1 MSICTAKCLVHYE
14 NLWTFELTYPRY
26 IHSEFMTHRVFS
38 RNASSSRAIP
48 VKRMIEQVREKP
60 VIPPK
65 VFMNKKG
72 MVGETE
78 ADVATTIEFH
88 ALWGEAADNACKT
101 AEMMEKLGIHKQHV
115 NRILEP
121 FQFIRVIVTATEWS
135 NFFILRLAPD
145 AQPEMQEL
153 ARVIYDEMDRYRDK
167 NVGILEFD
175 VPRKCYP
182 DIFDPTSSG
191 AVHTVVSLPYITDE
205 DIKEI
210 GGENYKTLMKISAAR
225 CARVSYNNHD
235 GSKPNIDKDLALY
248 EHLYDCRHM
257 SPMEHTCIR
266 DGRHMSPMEHTLI
279 RDDDYKKYANLTGW
293 KSLRYL
299 VENYLL

>member
-1 MSICTAKCLVHYE
+1 MTICTAKCLVHYE

-48 VKRMIEQVREKP
+48 VRRVIEQVRENP
-60 VIPPK
+60 VMPPK
-65 VFMNKKG
+65 VFMNQKG

-78 ADVATTIEFH
+78 ADEVTTTAFHVLWKEAT
-88 ALWGEAADNACKT
+88 DNACKT
-101 AEMMEKLGIHKQHV
+101 AEMMERMGIHKQHV

-121 FQFIRVIVTATEWS
+121 FQFIKVIVTATEWY
-135 NFFILRLAPD
+135 NFFALRLAPD
-145 AQPEMQEL
+145 AQPEIRQL
-153 ARVIYDEMDRYRDK
+153 ARVIYDEMDRYRNK
-167 NVGILEFD
+167 EVGVLE
-175 VPRKCYP
+175 VSIPRKNCP
-182 DIFDPTSSG
+182 DIFARMG
-191 AVHTVVSLPYITDE
+191 ADKVHTIVSLPYITDE

-210 GGENYKTLMKISAAR
+210 GKDNYRQLMKISAAR

-235 GSKPNIDKDLALY
+235 GSKPDLEKDMKLY
-248 EHLYDCRHM
+248 DHLYDGRHL
-257 SPMEHTCIR
+257 SPMEHACIQ
-266 DGRHMSPMEHTLI
+266 DP
-279 RDDDYKKYANLTGW
+279 DYRKYANLNGW

>member
-1 MSICTAKCLVHYE
+1 MNICTAKCLVHYE

-48 VKRMIEQVREKP
+48 VKRMIEQVRNNP

-65 VFMNKKG
+65 VFMNQKG

-78 ADVATTIEFH
+78 ADVVTATKFY
-88 ALWGEAADNACKT
+88 ALWGEAAENACKT
-101 AEMMEKLGIHKQHV
+101 AEMMERMGIHKQHV

-121 FQFIRVIVTATEWS
+121 FQFIKVIVTATDWY
-135 NFFILRLAPD
+135 NFFMLRLAPD
-145 AQPEMQEL
+145 AQPEIRQL
-153 ARVIYDEMDRYRDK
+153 ARAIYDEMDRYRNK
-167 NVGILEFD
+167 EVGVLEVS
-175 VPRKCYP
+175 VPRKDCP
-182 DIFDPTSSG
+182 DIFARMG
-191 AVHTVVSLPYITDE
+191 ADKVRTVVSLPYITDE

-210 GGENYKTLMKISAAR
+210 GEENYKTLMKISVAR

-235 GSKPNIDKDLALY
+235 GSKPNIEKDLALY
-248 EHLYDCRHM
+248 DHLYDGKHM
-257 SPMEHTCIR
+257 SPMEHAC
-266 DGRHMSPMEHTLI
+266 I
-279 RDDDYKKYANLTGW
+279 RDDDYHKYANLTGW

>member
-1 MSICTAKCLVHYE
+1 MNICTAKCLVHYE

-48 VKRMIEQVREKP
+48 VKRMIEQVRNNP

-65 VFMNKKG
+65 VFMNQKG

-78 ADVATTIEFH
+78 ADVVTATEFY
-88 ALWGEAADNACKT
+88 ALWGEAAENACKT
-101 AEMMEKLGIHKQHV
+101 AEMMERMGIHKQHV

-121 FQFIRVIVTATEWS
+121 FQFIKVIVTATEWY
-135 NFFILRLAPD
+135 NFFTLRLAPD
-145 AQPEMQEL
+145 AQPEIRQL

-167 NVGILEFD
+167 EVGVLE
-175 VPRKCYP
+175 VSIPRKDCP
-182 DIFDPTSSG
+182 DIFARMG
-191 AVHTVVSLPYITDE
+191 ADKVHTIVSLPYITDE
-205 DIKEI
+205 DIKKI
-210 GGENYKTLMKISAAR
+210 GKDNYHQLMKISVAR

-235 GSKPNIDKDLALY
+235 GSNPDLEKDMK
-248 EHLYDCRHM
+248 LYDRLY
-257 SPMEHTCIR
+257 
-266 DGRHMSPMEHTLI
+266 DGRHMSPLEHACI
-279 RDDDYKKYANLTGW
+279 QAPDYRKYANLTGW

>member
-1 MSICTAKCLVHYE
+1 MNICTAKCLVHYE

-48 VKRMIEQVREKP
+48 VKRMIEQVQNNP

-65 VFMNKKG
+65 VFMNQKG

-78 ADVATTIEFH
+78 ADVVTATEFY
-88 ALWGEAADNACKT
+88 ALWGEAAENACKT
-101 AEMMEKLGIHKQHV
+101 AEMMERLGIHKQHV

-121 FQFIRVIVTATEWS
+121 FQFIKVIVTATDWY
-135 NFFILRLAPD
+135 NFFMLRLSPD
-145 AQPEMQEL
+145 AQPEIRQL
-153 ARVIYDEMDRYRDK
+153 ARAIYDEMDRYRNKD
-167 NVGILEFD
+167 VGILEVS
-175 VPRKCYP
+175 VPRKGCP
-182 DIFDPTSSG
+182 DIFARMG
-191 AVHTVVSLPYITDE
+191 ADKVHTVVSLPYITDE

-210 GGENYKTLMKISAAR
+210 GEENYKTLMKISAAR

-235 GSKPNIDKDLALY
+235 GSKPNIEKDLALY
-248 EHLYDCRHM
+248 DYLYDGKHM

-266 DGRHMSPMEHTLI
+266 D
-279 RDDDYKKYANLTGW
+279 DDYRKYANLTGW

>member
-1 MSICTAKCLVHYE
+1 MNICTAKCLVHYE

-48 VKRMIEQVREKP
+48 VKRMIEQVRENT

-65 VFMNKKG
+65 VFMNQKG

-78 ADVATTIEFH
+78 ADPVTTTAFH
-88 ALWGEAADNACKT
+88 VLWEEAAENACKT
-101 AEMMEKLGIHKQHV
+101 AEMMERLGIHKQHV

-121 FQFIRVIVTATEWS
+121 FQFIKVIVTATDWY
-135 NFFILRLAPD
+135 NFFVLRLAPD
-145 AQPEMQEL
+145 AQPEIREL
-153 ARVIYDEMDRYRDK
+153 ASAIYDEMNRHHNKDVGVLELDK
-167 NVGILEFD
+167 EHI
-175 VPRKCYP
+175 
-182 DIFDPTSSG
+182 
-191 AVHTVVSLPYITDE
+191 VVSLPYITDE

-210 GGENYKTLMKISAAR
+210 GKEEYHLLMKISAAR

-235 GSKPNIDKDLALY
+235 GSKPDIEKDLKLY
-248 EHLYDCRHM
+248 GHLYDSKHM
-257 SPMEHTCIR
+257 SPMEHACIR
-266 DGRHMSPMEHTLI
+266 DEDHR
-279 RDDDYKKYANLTGW
+279 KNANLTGW

-299 VENYLL
+299 IETYEDL

>member
-1 MSICTAKCLVHYE
+1 MTICTAKCLVHHE

-48 VKRMIEQVREKP
+48 VKRMIEQVRNNP

-65 VFMNKKG
+65 VFMNQKG

-78 ADVATTIEFH
+78 ADVVTATEFY
-88 ALWGEAADNACKT
+88 ALWGEAAESACKT
-101 AEMMEKLGIHKQHV
+101 AEMMERLGIHKQHV

-121 FQFIRVIVTATEWS
+121 FQFIKVIVTATEWC

-145 AQPEMQEL
+145 AQPEIRQL
-153 ARVIYDEMDRYRDK
+153 ARVIYDEMDRYRNK
-167 NVGILEFD
+167 EVGVLE
-175 VPRKCYP
+175 VSIPRKDCP
-182 DIFDPTSSG
+182 DIFALTG
-191 AVHTVVSLPYITDE
+191 ADKVHTIVSLPYITDE

-210 GGENYKTLMKISAAR
+210 GKYNYRQLMKISAAR

-235 GSKPNIDKDLALY
+235 GSNPDLEKDMK
-248 EHLYDCRHM
+248 LYDRLYDGRHM
-257 SPMEHTCIR
+257 SPMEHTCIQ
-266 DGRHMSPMEHTLI
+266 DP
-279 RDDDYKKYANLTGW
+279 DYRKYANLTGW

>member
-1 MSICTAKCLVHYE
+1 MNICTAKCLVHHK
-14 NLWTFELTYPRY
+14 NLWTFELIYPRY

-48 VKRMIEQVREKP
+48 VKRMIEQVRNNP

-65 VFMNKKG
+65 VFMNQKG

-78 ADVATTIEFH
+78 ADVVTATEFY
-88 ALWGEAADNACKT
+88 ALWGEAAENACKT
-101 AEMMEKLGIHKQHV
+101 AEMMERMGIHKQHV

-121 FQFIRVIVTATEWS
+121 FQFIKVIVTATDWY
-135 NFFILRLAPD
+135 NFFMLRLAPD
-145 AQPEMQEL
+145 AQPEIRQL
-153 ARVIYDEMDRYRDK
+153 ARAIYDEMDRYRNK
-167 NVGILEFD
+167 NVGILEVS
-175 VPRKCYP
+175 VPRKDCP
-182 DIFDPTSSG
+182 DIFARMG
-191 AVHTVVSLPYITDE
+191 ADKVRTVVSLPYITDE

-210 GGENYKTLMKISAAR
+210 GEENYKTLMKISAAR

-235 GSKPNIDKDLALY
+235 GSKPNIEKDLALY
-248 EHLYDCRHM
+248 DHLYDGRHM

-266 DGRHMSPMEHTLI
+266 D
-279 RDDDYKKYANLTGW
+279 DDYRKYANLTGW

-299 VENYLL
+299 VDNYLL

>member
-1 MSICTAKCLVHYE
+1 MNICTAKCLVHYE

-48 VKRMIEQVREKP
+48 VKRMIEQVRNNP

-65 VFMNKKG
+65 VFMNQKG

-78 ADVATTIEFH
+78 ADPFTTTVFH
-88 ALWGEAADNACKT
+88 VLWKEAAENACKT
-101 AEMMEKLGIHKQHV
+101 AEMMERFGIHKQHV

-121 FQFIRVIVTATEWS
+121 FQFIKVIVTATDWY
-135 NFFILRLAPD
+135 NFFVLRLAPD
-145 AQPEMQEL
+145 AQPEIREL
-153 ARVIYDEMDRYRDK
+153 ASAIYDEMNRYHNKD
-167 NVGILEFD
+167 VGVLELG
-175 VPRKCYP
+175 KEH
-182 DIFDPTSSG
+182 I
-191 AVHTVVSLPYITDE
+191 VVSLPYVTDE

-210 GGENYKTLMKISAAR
+210 GKEEYHTLMKISAAR

-235 GSKPNIDKDLALY
+235 GSKPDIKKDLELY
-248 EHLYDCRHM
+248 GHLYNSKHM

-266 DGRHMSPMEHTLI
+266 DE
-279 RDDDYKKYANLTGW
+279 DYRKNANLNGW

-299 VENYLL
+299 IETCEDL

>member
-1 MSICTAKCLVHYE
+1 MNICTAKCLVHYE

-48 VKRMIEQVREKP
+48 VKRMIEQVRENT

-65 VFMNKKG
+65 VFMNQKG

-78 ADVATTIEFH
+78 ADPFTTTAFH
-88 ALWGEAADNACKT
+88 VLWEEAAENACKT
-101 AEMMEKLGIHKQHV
+101 AEMMERLGIHKQHV

-121 FQFIRVIVTATEWS
+121 FQFIKVIVTATDWC
-135 NFFILRLAPD
+135 NFFVLRLAPD
-145 AQPEMQEL
+145 AQPEIREL
-153 ARVIYDEMDRYRDK
+153 ASAIYDEMNRYRNKDVGVLELDK
-167 NVGILEFD
+167 EHI
-175 VPRKCYP
+175 
-182 DIFDPTSSG
+182 
-191 AVHTVVSLPYITDE
+191 VVSIPYITDE

-210 GGENYKTLMKISAAR
+210 GKEEYHLLMKISAAR

-235 GSKPNIDKDLALY
+235 GSKPDIEKDLKLY
-248 EHLYDCRHM
+248 GHLYDSKHM
-257 SPMEHTCIR
+257 SPMEHACIR
-266 DGRHMSPMEHTLI
+266 DEDHR
-279 RDDDYKKYANLTGW
+279 KNANLTGW

-299 VENYLL
+299 IETYEDL

>member
-1 MSICTAKCLVHYE
+1 MNICTAKCLVHYE

-48 VKRMIEQVREKP
+48 VKRMIEQVRNNP

-65 VFMNKKG
+65 VFMNQKG

-78 ADVATTIEFH
+78 ADVVTATEFY
-88 ALWGEAADNACKT
+88 ALWGESAESACKT
-101 AEMMEKLGIHKQHV
+101 AEMMERLGIHKQHV

-121 FQFIRVIVTATEWS
+121 FQFIKVIVTATDWY
-135 NFFILRLAPD
+135 NFFMLRLAPD
-145 AQPEMQEL
+145 AQPEIRQL
-153 ARVIYDEMDRYRDK
+153 ARAIYDEMDRYRNKD
-167 NVGILEFD
+167 VGILEVS
-175 VPRKCYP
+175 VPRKDCP
-182 DIFDPTSSG
+182 DIFARMG
-191 AVHTVVSLPYITDE
+191 ADKVHTVVSLPYITDE

-210 GGENYKTLMKISAAR
+210 GEENYKTLMKISAAR

-235 GSKPNIDKDLALY
+235 GSKPNLEKDLALY
-248 EHLYDCRHM
+248 DHLYGGRHM

-266 DGRHMSPMEHTLI
+266 D
-279 RDDDYKKYANLTGW
+279 DDYRKYANLTGW

>member
-1 MSICTAKCLVHYE
+1 MNICTAKCLVHYE

-48 VKRMIEQVREKP
+48 VKRMIEQVRENT

-65 VFMNKKG
+65 VFMNQKG

-78 ADVATTIEFH
+78 ADPVTTTAFH
-88 ALWGEAADNACKT
+88 VLWEEAAENACKT
-101 AEMMEKLGIHKQHV
+101 AEMMERLGIHKQHV

-121 FQFIRVIVTATEWS
+121 FQFIKVIVTATDWC
-135 NFFILRLAPD
+135 NFFALRLAPD
-145 AQPEMQEL
+145 AQPEIREL
-153 ARVIYDEMDRYRDK
+153 ASAIYDEMNRYRNKDVGVLELDK
-167 NVGILEFD
+167 EHI
-175 VPRKCYP
+175 
-182 DIFDPTSSG
+182 
-191 AVHTVVSLPYITDE
+191 VVSLPYITDE

-210 GGENYKTLMKISAAR
+210 GKEEYHLLMKISAAR

-235 GSKPNIDKDLALY
+235 GSKPDIEKDLKLY
-248 EHLYDCRHM
+248 GHLYDSKHM
-257 SPMEHTCIR
+257 SPMEHACIR
-266 DGRHMSPMEHTLI
+266 DE
-279 RDDDYKKYANLTGW
+279 DYRKNANLTGW

-299 VENYLL
+299 IETYEDL

>member
-1 MSICTAKCLVHYE
+1 MNICTAKCLVHYE

-48 VKRMIEQVREKP
+48 VKRMIEQVRENT

-65 VFMNKKG
+65 VFMNQKG

-78 ADVATTIEFH
+78 ADPFTTTAFH
-88 ALWGEAADNACKT
+88 VLWEEAAENACKT
-101 AEMMEKLGIHKQHV
+101 AEMMERLGIHKQHV

-121 FQFIRVIVTATEWS
+121 FQFIKVIVTATDWC
-135 NFFILRLAPD
+135 NFFVLRLAPD
-145 AQPEMQEL
+145 AQPEIREL
-153 ARVIYDEMDRYRDK
+153 ASAIYDEMNRYHNKDVGVLELDK
-167 NVGILEFD
+167 EHI
-175 VPRKCYP
+175 
-182 DIFDPTSSG
+182 
-191 AVHTVVSLPYITDE
+191 VVSIPYITDE

-210 GGENYKTLMKISAAR
+210 GKEEYHLLMKISAAR

-235 GSKPNIDKDLALY
+235 GSKPDIEKDLKLY
-248 EHLYDCRHM
+248 GHLYDSKHM
-257 SPMEHTCIR
+257 SPMEHACIR
-266 DGRHMSPMEHTLI
+266 DEDHR
-279 RDDDYKKYANLTGW
+279 KNANLTGW

-299 VENYLL
+299 IETYEDL

>member
-1 MSICTAKCLVHYE
+1 MNICTAKCLVHYE
-14 NLWTFELTYPRY
+14 NLWTFELIYPRY

-48 VKRMIEQVREKP
+48 VKRMIEQVRNNP

-65 VFMNKKG
+65 VFMNQKG

-78 ADVATTIEFH
+78 SDVATATEFY
-88 ALWGEAADNACKT
+88 ALWGEAAENACKT
-101 AEMMEKLGIHKQHV
+101 AEMMERMGIHKQHV

-121 FQFIRVIVTATEWS
+121 FQFIKVIVTATDWY
-135 NFFILRLAPD
+135 NFFMLRLAPD
-145 AQPEMQEL
+145 AQPEIRQL
-153 ARVIYDEMDRYRDK
+153 ARAIYDEMDRYRNK
-167 NVGILEFD
+167 NVGVLE
-175 VPRKCYP
+175 VSIPRKDCP
-182 DIFDPTSSG
+182 DIFARMG
-191 AVHTVVSLPYITDE
+191 ADKVHTIVSLPYITDE

-210 GGENYKTLMKISAAR
+210 GKENYSQLMKISAAR

-235 GSKPNIDKDLALY
+235 GSKPDLEKDMKLY
-248 EHLYDCRHM
+248 DHLY
-257 SPMEHTCIR
+257 
-266 DGRHMSPMEHTLI
+266 DGRHMSPMEHACI
-279 RDDDYKKYANLTGW
+279 RDPDYRKYANLTGW

>member
-1 MSICTAKCLVHYE
+1 MNICTAKCLVHYE

-48 VKRMIEQVREKP
+48 VKRIIEQVRENP

-65 VFMNKKG
+65 VFMNQKG

-78 ADVATTIEFH
+78 ADPVTTTAFH
-88 ALWGEAADNACKT
+88 VLWEEAAENACKT
-101 AEMMEKLGIHKQHV
+101 AEMMERLGIHKQHV

-121 FQFIRVIVTATEWS
+121 FQFIKVIVTATDWY
-135 NFFILRLAPD
+135 NFFVLRLAPD
-145 AQPEMQEL
+145 AQPEMREL
-153 ARVIYDEMDRYRDK
+153 ANAIYDEMNRYHNKAVGVLELDK
-167 NVGILEFD
+167 EH
-175 VPRKCYP
+175 
-182 DIFDPTSSG
+182 S
-191 AVHTVVSLPYITDE
+191 VVSLPYITDE

-210 GGENYKTLMKISAAR
+210 GKEEYHTLMKISAAR

-235 GSKPNIDKDLALY
+235 GSKPDIKKDLELY
-248 EHLYDCRHM
+248 GHLYNSKHM
-257 SPMEHTCIR
+257 SPMEHACIR
-266 DGRHMSPMEHTLI
+266 DE
-279 RDDDYKKYANLTGW
+279 DYRKNANLNGW

-299 VENYLL
+299 IETCEYP

>member
-1 MSICTAKCLVHYE
+1 MNICTAKCLVHYE

-48 VKRMIEQVREKP
+48 VKRMIEQVRENT

-65 VFMNKKG
+65 VFMNQKG

-78 ADVATTIEFH
+78 ADPFTTTAFH
-88 ALWGEAADNACKT
+88 VLWEEAAENACKT
-101 AEMMEKLGIHKQHV
+101 AEMMERLGIHKQHV

-121 FQFIRVIVTATEWS
+121 FQFIKVIVTATDWY
-135 NFFILRLAPD
+135 NFFVLRLAPD
-145 AQPEMQEL
+145 AQPEMREL
-153 ARVIYDEMDRYRDK
+153 ASAIYDEMKRYHNKAVGVLELDK
-167 NVGILEFD
+167 EHF
-175 VPRKCYP
+175 
-182 DIFDPTSSG
+182 
-191 AVHTVVSLPYITDE
+191 VVSLPYITDE

-210 GGENYKTLMKISAAR
+210 GKEEYHLLMKISAAR

-235 GSKPNIDKDLALY
+235 GSKPDIEKDFKLY
-248 EHLYDCRHM
+248 GHLYDSKHM
-257 SPMEHTCIR
+257 SPMEHACIR
-266 DGRHMSPMEHTLI
+266 DE
-279 RDDDYKKYANLTGW
+279 DYHKNANLNGW

-299 VENYLL
+299 IETYEDL

>member
-1 MSICTAKCLVHYE
+1 MNICTAKCLVHYE

-48 VKRMIEQVREKP
+48 VKRMIEQVRENT

-65 VFMNKKG
+65 VFMNQKG

-78 ADVATTIEFH
+78 ADPVTTTAFH
-88 ALWGEAADNACKT
+88 VIWEEAAENACKT
-101 AEMMEKLGIHKQHV
+101 AEMMERLGIHKQHV

-121 FQFIRVIVTATEWS
+121 FQFIKVIVTATDWY
-135 NFFILRLAPD
+135 NFFVLRLAPD
-145 AQPEMQEL
+145 AQPEIREL
-153 ARVIYDEMDRYRDK
+153 ASAIYDEMNRYHNKDVGVLELDK
-167 NVGILEFD
+167 EHI
-175 VPRKCYP
+175 
-182 DIFDPTSSG
+182 
-191 AVHTVVSLPYITDE
+191 VVSIPYITDE

-210 GGENYKTLMKISAAR
+210 GKEEYHLLMKISAAR

-235 GSKPNIDKDLALY
+235 GSKPDIEKDLKLY
-248 EHLYDCRHM
+248 GHLYDSKHM
-257 SPMEHTCIR
+257 SPMEHACIR
-266 DGRHMSPMEHTLI
+266 DEDHR
-279 RDDDYKKYANLTGW
+279 KNANLTGW

-299 VENYLL
+299 IETHEDL